1 MILQGAFAEEPTST
15 RVSVTKSLF
24 YKDFTLPF
32 QLVEDYLMIEY
43 KKTRLSGQKFRLSHA
58 RGTVI
63 RSALAK
69 LRPRMGSSC
78 FIGPDSMAVAEI
90 SRTRTARSWNKAAH
104 AAFVPT
110 GMITVLLGPLLPA
123 LSVRWSLNYAQA
135 GSLFTA
141 QFAGATVGTCL
152 SGVIVSRWGF
162 RYAINVGLFAMA
174 VGVAGLPFSSHLLGL
189 VCIFCYGSGL
199 GLAIP
204 AANLLVA
211 AINPERRAAALS
223 LLNFSWSLGA
233 VACPFVM
240 AAAVKAD
247 ELQLFLLLL
256 AGLLFLVLV
265 GIAVMPLYPLE
276 AAAVAGNDGA
286 GSPAVD
292 WRGRSFF
299 VLSGLFFLYV
309 GVENAFGGWIA
320 SYAKSLGTLSPT
332 SSVMMPS
339 FFLAAL
345 MFGRWMAPL
354 ALRKI
359 NEIKTARAG
368 LSIACLGMTGLL
380 LSRTMPCVIGSVA
393 FAGFGLAAV
402 YPITISRLS
411 REFGS
416 AASQVGSVMFT
427 VANLGGAL
435 LPWIVGYSSQKFKS
449 LEIGL
454 LVPLAATI
462 LMYVLYRRNWASA
475 LVPAQPA

>member
-1 MILQGAFAEEPTST
+1 M
-15 RVSVTKSLF
+15 V
-24 YKDFTLPF
+24 
-32 QLVEDYLMIEY
+32 
-43 KKTRLSGQKFRLSHA
+43 
-58 RGTVI
+58 
-63 RSALAK
+63 
-69 LRPRMGSSC
+69 
-78 FIGPDSMAVAEI
+78 
-90 SRTRTARSWNKAAH
+90 
-104 AAFVPT
+104 
-110 GMITVLLGPLLPA
+110 TVLLGPLLPE

-141 QFAGATVGTCL
+141 QFAGATVGTSL

-211 AINPERRAAALS
+211 AINPERRGAALS

-233 VACPFVM
+233 VACPVVV

-247 ELQLFLLLL
+247 EVQLFLLLL

-265 GIAVMPLYPLE
+265 GLAVMPSYPLE
-276 AAAVAGNDGA
+276 AAPVPGNDGA
-286 GSPAVD
+286 GSPAVH

-309 GVENAFGGWIA
+309 GAENAFGGWIA
-320 SYAKSLGTLSPT
+320 SYAKSLGTRSPT
-332 SSVMMPS
+332 LSVMTPS
-339 FFLAAL
+339 FFFAAL

-380 LSRTMPCVIGSVA
+380 LSPTMACVIGSVA

-416 AASQVGSVMFT
+416 AALKVGSVMFT

-475 LVPAQPA
+475 LVPPQPAQP